1 VVELMYNVAG
11 TIGIYTRHPLERY
24 FHDMQV
30 LKQHGF
36 ASENRY
42 ETVGQVYLGL
52 PPEFAA
58 VGL

>member
-1 VVELMYNVAG
+1 VELMYSVAG
-11 TIGIYTRHPLERY
+11 TSGIYTRHPMERY

-52 PPEFAA
+52 PPEFTA
-58 VGL
+58 VEL

>member
-1 VVELMYNVAG
+1 MYNVAG
-11 TIGIYTRHPLERY
+11 TSGIYTRNPLERY
-24 FHDMQV
+24 FRDMQV

-52 PPEFAA
+52 PPEFAPVA
-58 VGL
+58 L